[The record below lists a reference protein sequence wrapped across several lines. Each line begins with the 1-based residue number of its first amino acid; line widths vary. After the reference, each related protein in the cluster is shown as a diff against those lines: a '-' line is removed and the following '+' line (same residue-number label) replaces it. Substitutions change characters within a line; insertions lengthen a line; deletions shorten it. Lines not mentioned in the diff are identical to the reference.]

1 MVWCVIYLLIIF
13 FQQWAT
19 KNAQK
24 ARRGHFLTTYDLYVL
39 TQTTNY
45 ILGITVITFLF
56 VEPYYGPIK
65 MGRQS
70 VSFRLEDFFF
80 FSLLLHSLHVYF
92 TTNNKETTSMYQT

>member
-1 MVWCVIYLLIIF
+1 MVWCVIYILIF
-13 FQQWAT
+13 QWA

-24 ARRGHFLTTYDLYVL
+24 IRRGHFLTTYDLYVL

-80 FSLLLHSLHVYF
+80 SL
-92 TTNNKETTSMYQT
+92 